1 MSVVLFSSV
10 AVSSGHKRRDRVLRG
25 PRHVIR
31 RVIRRVTVCLRKLG
45 ATTSIPLDIR
55 LPHRTVPRANRKR
68 LRMCHKYLPWS
79 TVCYK

>member
-31 RVIRRVTVCLRKLG
+31 RVTVALRKLG
-45 ATTSIPLDIR
+45 GTTSIPLDIR
-55 LPHRTVPRANRKR
+55 LPHRTLPRANRKR
-68 LRMCHKYLPWS
+68 PRMCHKDLPWS